1 MVRRRALAGW
11 LFRGWVTCRDLLA
24 RGAGVRHSGWARVGP
39 ASQPPVFHTAY
50 AGERGRTWRSECS
63 GSGNRAI
70 LARWSGG
77 ARDVL
82 HALEAWAA
90 AIRGDGPR
98 LERDKQARNLLQR
111 GRSHVCGD

>member
-11 LFRGWVTCRDLLA
+11 LFRGWVTCPDLLA
-24 RGAGVRHSGWARVGP
+24 GQGSGWARGPRVAAPCLPHGICRGAGPHVG
-39 ASQPPVFHTAY
+39 
-50 AGERGRTWRSECS
+50 RGGGRECG

-70 LARWSGG
+70 LARWGGG

-111 GRSHVCGD
+111 GRSHYCRAS